1 MQEWGKS
8 ARLLGCCAIQSSDF
22 PPMFR
27 ENMLPPS
34 SGLSTEAATTRD
46 TIIRT
51 HIIVKTQNTKKNLV
65 SLYRPTHI
73 SFYSANHALCSQMSH
88 RVVCYV
94 LTNATEDL
102 TAFIITVIRVTE
114 AVSSRLHGAASQN
127 TAIFILFAVKNL
139 ISHHS

>member
-1 MQEWGKS
+1 
-8 ARLLGCCAIQSSDF
+8 
-22 PPMFR
+22 
-27 ENMLPPS
+27 
-34 SGLSTEAATTRD
+34 
-46 TIIRT
+46 
-51 HIIVKTQNTKKNLV
+51 
-65 SLYRPTHI
+65 
-73 SFYSANHALCSQMSH
+73 MSH